1 MMGFE
6 QSLSIADDLQEL
18 ANQETRD
25 AADYV
30 LDNLIEDT
38 PIDTGRAKG
47 SWDVA
52 LTEATRVERSPL
64 RRRGTARREGRAVI
78 KMAKLLPYPTIII
91 TSNLVYMPRLNNG
104 WSKQAPLKFIDLIA
118 QSVGA
123 AMFKGIT
130 NG

>member
-1 MMGFE
+1 MGFE
-6 QSLSIADDLQEL
+6 QSLSIADDLEAVVNKEARDT
-18 ANQETRD
+18 ANF
-25 AADYV
+25 V
-30 LDNLIEDT
+30 LDRLIDDT

-52 LTEATRVERSPL
+52 LNEATRVERSPL

-78 KMAKLLPYPTIII
+78 KSAKNDNYPTIII

-123 AMFKGIT
+123 AMFKGVT